1 MSSENYWTRRM
12 AQGVSRRRLLGGF
25 GAAAMAAA
33 GGSAFACG
41 GDDDDTSGDGG
52 STGGNGDGTSTAPT
66 PTVAGEKITRGGTL
80 IVRRPS
86 AMTFADPHRS
96 SSGYDPTINHLY
108 AAPLLASSGG
118 KLAASLVESWEQP
131 DVTTIK
137 LTLRK
142 DLKFTDGTPVDSA
155 AVKYA
160 LERQADPKLAAPR
173 RSLLKDVTVETP
185 DTYTAV
191 LKFAKPNPVFLE
203 SLTMNQPAG
212 LGALIS
218 PTAHAQL
225 GDDKFNE
232 APVSVG
238 PFKIEK
244 LGMDSES
251 TFVANPDW
259 PLTAPN
265 GDKLPYL
272 DKVVIKVIPQTA
284 VAVAELQSGG
294 IDLDY
299 VFLGENVAQIKSHPD
314 LAVNVN
320 KGAITQ
326 RIGMNLG
333 KAPTNIVAFR
343 QAISHALDREEFA
356 MIFTDGLGDGG
367 RGPLTNLT
375 WAYDANAP
383 YYKFDLDKA
392 KALLAQS
399 GVAAGTKLSI
409 CTYTSG
415 VYPRIG
421 EMIQAQ
427 LKKIGLEI
435 QVDNLEVPVIT
446 EKYRKNGEYPLGL
459 EGGGA
464 PQGDPYQYLETN
476 FGSANQPG
484 GTKMPEIDALLAKA
498 LLAPTDEERKKVY
511 GEIVKLDYDNS
522 YKVWL
527 IESPTIAGHTKKT
540 RGLQWLRTGS
550 AMDVTS
556 AWKQA

>member
-1 MSSENYWTRRM
+1 MDAMEGLRVTSDNYWTRAM
-12 AQGVSRRRLLGGF
+12 ARGVSRRRILGGMGVASVALLSG
-25 GAAAMAAA
+25 GAI
-33 GGSAFACG
+33 ACG
-41 GDDDDTSGDGG
+41 GDDDDPEGDGG
-52 STGGNGDGTSTAPT
+52 GSTETTT
-66 PTVAGEKITRGGTL
+66 PPVASKPVRGGTL

-86 AMTFADPHRS
+86 ATTFADPHRS
-96 SSGYDPTINHLY
+96 SSGYDPTVNHLY
-108 AAPLLASSGG
+108 AAPLIANVKG
-118 KLAASLVESWEQP
+118 KLSPSLVESWEQM
-131 DVTTIK
+131 DVTTLK

-142 DLKFTDGTPVDSA
+142 DLKFTDGTPVNAA
-155 AVKYA
+155 AVKYS
-160 LERQADPKLAAPR
+160 LERQADPKVAAPR
-173 RSLLKDVTVETP
+173 RSLLTGVKIETP
-185 DTYTAV
+185 DDYTAV
-191 LKFAKPNPVFLE
+191 LKFPKPNPVFLE
-203 SLTMNQPAG
+203 SLTMNAPAG

-218 PTAHAQL
+218 PTAHGKL

-238 PFKIEK
+238 PFKIDK
-244 LGMDSES
+244 LALDAES
-251 TFVANPDW
+251 VFVPNPDW
-259 PLTAPN
+259 PLTAAN

-272 DKVVIKVIPQTA
+272 DKVIVKVIPQTA

-299 VFLGENVAQIKSHPD
+299 VYLGENVAQIKGQAN

-343 QAISHALDREEFA
+343 QAMSYALDREEFA
-356 MIFTDGLGDGG
+356 AVFTDGLGEGG
-367 RGPLTNLT
+367 RGPLTALT
-375 WAYDANAP
+375 WAYDAAAP
-383 YYKFDLDKA
+383 HYAYDVAKA
-392 KALLAQS
+392 KSLLAQS
-399 GVAAGTKLSI
+399 GVGEGAKLNI

-427 LKKIGLEI
+427 LKKIGLEV

-446 EKYRKNGEYPLGL
+446 EKYRKNGEYLLGL

-484 GTKMPEIDALLAKA
+484 GTKMPEVDALLAKA
-498 LLAPTDEERKKVY
+498 LSAANEEERKKAY

-522 YKVWL
+522 YKIWL
-527 IESPTIAGHTKKT
+527 LESPTIAGHAKKVQD
-540 RGLQWLRTGS
+540 LAWLRSGS
-550 AMDVTS
+550 AMDVTA